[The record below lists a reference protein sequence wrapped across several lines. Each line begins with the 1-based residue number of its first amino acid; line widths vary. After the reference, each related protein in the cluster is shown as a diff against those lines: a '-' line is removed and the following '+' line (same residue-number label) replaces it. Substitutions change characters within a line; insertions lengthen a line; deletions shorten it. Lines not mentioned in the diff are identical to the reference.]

1 MSELEYAT
9 KFQELI
15 QFVTPTPTYD
25 KLSYSEDLNQLD
37 FSNRKV
43 CTNFLNYPIQQY
55 KFHLYDTNQL
65 SNIST
70 QFQFNFPKL
79 ANVPIFTQSSGTAE
93 KDSSLESKPIQV
105 TFKSLR
111 APKFKLELTLQS
123 NILLHK
129 VKLELI
135 KALETHE
142 PEPIYTSASN
152 VKLMLKTKTVHDGET
167 LSSLAGDSDVLN
179 LNVII
184 SKSSVSP
191 PVETKAPVTTTVAV
205 TETKFSGLSDEAWSQ
220 IEKLV
225 KKEVEDEKLA
235 IEYLG
240 KLKAV
245 VP

>member
-15 QFVTPTPTYD
+15 QFVNPTPTYD
-25 KLSYSEDLNQLD
+25 KLTYSEDLNQLD
-37 FSNRKV
+37 FANRK
-43 CTNFLNYPIQQY
+43 
-55 KFHLYDTNQL
+55 
-65 SNIST
+65 
-70 QFQFNFPKL
+70 FNFPKL
-79 ANVPIFTQSSGTAE
+79 ENVPIFTKSSGTAE
-93 KDSSLESKPIQV
+93 KDSSSESKPIHV

-111 APKFKLELTLQS
+111 APKFNLELKLQS
-123 NILLHK
+123 CFLLHK

-135 KALETHE
+135 KALETYK

-167 LSSLAGDSDVLN
+167 LSSLAGHSDVLN
-179 LNVII
+179 LNVMI
-184 SKSSVSP
+184 SKSSVTP
-191 PVETKAPVTTTVAV
+191 LVETKGVVTDSTTTAAPS
-205 TETKFSGLSDEAWSQ
+205 TEKKFSGLSEEAWLQ

-225 KKEVEDEKLA
+225 KKEVGDEKLA

-240 KLKAV
+240 KLKAI